1 MRIIDN
7 KLTINTTSYS
17 GKF

>member
-17 GKF
+17 G